1 MPEYKSMRCVRCG
14 ALTQRK
20 AGNQRYCP
28 SCAAAMRT
36 QAWKKQW
43 AARRAAALEA
53 PKRCAY
59 CKKEFSPE
67 RERQRYCSKA
77 CSAAAYNASRRAQ
90 TRASYRVPD
99 GIGTRKGRIP
109 PYLNGQRAPKDNRE
123 WIIYDTY
130 QAHKLGLSYGKYKAA
145 SAEGG
150 KGK

>member
-1 MPEYKSMRCVRCG
+1 MDRKLHSITGRAGGAACGGTGSAEAVRI
-14 ALTQRK
+14 LQ
-20 AGNQRYCP
+20 
-28 SCAAAMRT
+28 
-36 QAWKKQW
+36 
-43 AARRAAALEA
+43 
-53 PKRCAY
+53 
-59 CKKEFSPE
+59 KEFSPE

-130 QAHKLGLSYGKYKAA
+130 QAHRLGLSYGQYKARQTPCAAA
-145 SAEGG
+145 SVEQ
-150 KGK
+150 